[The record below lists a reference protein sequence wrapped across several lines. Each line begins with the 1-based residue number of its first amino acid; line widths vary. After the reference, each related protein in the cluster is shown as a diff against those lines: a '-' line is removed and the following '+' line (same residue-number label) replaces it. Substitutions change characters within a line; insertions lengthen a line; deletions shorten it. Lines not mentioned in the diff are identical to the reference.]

1 MEIRPIRPPDLD
13 RLIDIDG
20 TIESASYLH
29 VESTGE
35 GLAMSW
41 KLEERPLREK
51 RIERNRPTDD
61 MLFMLK
67 QIATG
72 VEEGVALLAEHEQV
86 NVATLIAKL
95 EPEYGTLHVV
105 DARVDFEHRRQGL
118 GSAMVYQVITEARN
132 RELRAVSAHTRT
144 DNFPAAQFF
153 AKCGFDLAG
162 LDIRRHTNHDLVK
175 ESATLFW
182 YASLD

>member
-20 TIESASYLH
+20 TIESSSYLH
-29 VESTGE
+29 VERAGE

-51 RIERNRPTDD
+51 RVGRNLPSDEMNFT
-61 MLFMLK
+61 MK

-72 VEEGVALLAEHEQV
+72 VEEGMALLAEHEQV

-95 EPEYGTLHVV
+95 EPEYGTLHVMDV
-105 DARVDFEHRRQGL
+105 RVDFEHRRQGL
-118 GSAMVYQVITEARN
+118 GSAMVYQVIAEARN
-132 RELRAVSAHTRT
+132 RELRAVSANTRT

-153 AKCGFDLAG
+153 AKCGFDLTG

-175 ESATLFW
+175 EAATLFW

>member
-1 MEIRPIRPPDLD
+1 MEIRPIRPADLD

-20 TIESASYLH
+20 TIESSSYLH
-29 VESTGE
+29 VESTRE
-35 GLAMSW
+35 GLAVSW

-51 RIERNRPTDD
+51 RIERNQPTDE
-61 MLFMLK
+61 LIFMMK
-67 QIATG
+67 QITTG
-72 VEEGVALLAEHEQV
+72 VEEGMALLAEHEQV
-86 NVATLIAKL
+86 NVATLVARR
-95 EPEYGTLHVV
+95 EPEFGTLRVL
-105 DARVDFEHRRQGL
+105 DLRVDFEHRRQGL

-132 RELRAVSAHTRT
+132 RELRAVSADSRT

-162 LDIRRHTNHDLVK
+162 LDLRRHSNHDLVK